1 MKKTILYAV
10 ALEATVACSEA
21 PESTSTPTMQADGEP
36 GTANLYAAAVAHSGR
51 TDSDRLRDAN
61 RKPADVLAFFGIEPG
76 MTVLDMFSGGGYYTE
91 LLSHVV
97 GPTGKVIAHNN
108 QAYVQYVGEEATN
121 RYANSRL
128 ANVDILLAENNQL
141 DLPGESIDAIMMIL
155 AYHDIYYVDPQNGW
169 PKIDGPRLMGGF
181 FDGLKPGGILAIVD
195 HAAATGSPRET
206 GNTLHRIDPD
216 IVISELG
223 KAGFVLDA
231 ESDVLRNVDDDLSMN
246 MSAPE
251 IRGRTDR
258 FVMRFR
264 KPE

>member
-1 MKKTILYAV
+1 M
-10 ALEATVACSEA
+10 
-21 PESTSTPTMQADGEP
+21 
-36 GTANLYAAAVAHSGR
+36 
-51 TDSDRLRDAN
+51 
-61 RKPADVLAFFGIEPG
+61 
-76 MTVLDMFSGGGYYTE
+76 
-91 LLSHVV
+91 
-97 GPTGKVIAHNN
+97 
-108 QAYVQYVGEEATN
+108 
-121 RYANSRL
+121 
-128 ANVDILLAENNQL
+128 
-141 DLPGESIDAIMMIL
+141 
-155 AYHDIYYVDPQNGW
+155 
-169 PKIDGPRLMGGF
+169 
-181 FDGLKPGGILAIVD
+181 KPGGILAIVD

-206 GNTLHRIDPD
+206 GNTLHRIVPD